1 MKIDE
6 RIKKSI
12 EFDNIIKQGD
22 FQKNKYYVVYYNHK
36 KEDNSR
42 FGIAVGTKIGNAV
55 IRNKLKRQT
64 REIIKE
70 IKIKFKKDQD
80 YIIMIRKDCLNLN
93 YQQKKENLLSLI
105 NKVDK

>member
-12 EFDNIIKQGD
+12 EFDNIIKQGE
-22 FQKNKYYVVYYNHK
+22 FQKNQYYVVYYDYK
-36 KEDNSR
+36 KEDNTR

-55 IRNKLKRQT
+55 TRNKLKRQT

-70 IKIKFKKDQD
+70 IKIEFKKDKD
-80 YIIMIRKDCLNLN
+80 YIIMIRKDCLNIN